1 MAAPFQHRQPVND
14 PKPDGSAVTGSAQ
27 TAQRKLTPMNA
38 IRRSTAH
45 RLALILLLPL
55 ALAGCGTAVGAGAGG
70 VAGNVLTDG
79 STAGTVIGAVG
90 GGVLGHVI
98 TGD

>member
-1 MAAPFQHRQPVND
+1 MTIGNGIAVNFVQGRSVPRLGMAGF
-14 PKPDGSAVTGSAQ
+14 
-27 TAQRKLTPMNA
+27 
-38 IRRSTAH
+38 
-45 RLALILLLPL
+45 ILLLPL

-98 TGD
+98 TGN

>member
-1 MAAPFQHRQPVND
+1 MTIC
-14 PKPDGSAVTGSAQ
+14 KS
-27 TAQRKLTPMNA
+27 TAENSVQRS
-38 IRRSTAH
+38 IAH
-45 RLALILLLPL
+45 RLGMAGFILLFPL
-55 ALAGCGTAVGAGAGG
+55 ALTGCGTAVGAGAGG

-79 STAGTVIGAVG
+79 STVGTVIGAVG